1 MPQHHQDNILLQ
13 LENVSRSFVIGKKV
27 IGDKVINGK
36 GMSKKVMSETLVQVL
51 KNINLTICRGE
62 MVAIVGASG
71 SGKSTLMNILG
82 CLDKPSSGEY
92 RVAGRALQQLNTDA
106 LAELRREHFG
116 FIFQRYQLLNDLNAR
131 DNVEVP
137 AIYAG
142 IDREERRLRAAN
154 LLSRLGLAERMD
166 YRPSQLS
173 GGQQQRVSIAR
184 ALMNGGQ
191 VILADEPTGALDT
204 HSGNEVLNI
213 LKDLHQQ
220 GHTVVIVTHDMSIAK
235 HAQRIIELRDGEVI
249 ADQQNPQVAPVE
261 SQLRISAA
269 ENATSPA
276 KPMPKSRVK
285 ALSGRLQ
292 EAFKMALLAMSA
304 QRLRTLLTMLGI
316 IIGIA
321 SVVSVVA
328 LGKGSQQQVLANI
341 NAMGTSTLEIFPGK
355 DFGDMRSAAIH
366 TLRASDADALAQQG
380 YIHSVTPAV
389 SSSSTLRYGNQSVSG
404 TVNGVG
410 EQYFLVRGYSLNQGM
425 AFNRTSVDNLMQEA
439 VIDENTRNKLFPD
452 GENPIGKVILLGSL
466 PCRVIGVAA
475 KKQSGFGSD
484 ENLNVWIPYTTAM
497 KRMFGQSYLKSITVR
512 VNDDINLA
520 NAEQGVTK
528 LLTQRHGGTQDFFV
542 MNTDSIRQTI
552 EKTTSTMTLLVSMIA
567 VISLVVGGI
576 GVMNIM
582 LVSVTERTKEIGV
595 RMAVGARASDIM
607 QQFLIEAVL
616 VCLLGGCLGVI
627 LSLGIGLIFSQ
638 FSSNFS
644 MIYSAASIITA
655 FVCSS
660 LIGVVFGFFP
670 AKRAAEMDPIRA
682 LERE

>member
-1 MPQHHQDNILLQ
+1 MIDLNQRKILLQ
-13 LENVSRSFVIGKKV
+13 LDNVSRWFIAGEERVR
-27 IGDKVINGK
+27 
-36 GMSKKVMSETLVQVL
+36 VL
-51 KNINLTICRGE
+51 KNINLTIYSGE

-92 RVAGRALQQLNTDA
+92 LVAGRIPQHLDSDT

-116 FIFQRYQLLNDLNAR
+116 FIFQRYHLLNDLSAR
-131 DNVEVP
+131 ENVEIP

-142 IDREERRLRAAN
+142 IDREERRQRAGD
-154 LLSRLGLAERMD
+154 LLSRLGLADRLE

-184 ALMNGGQ
+184 ALMNGGE

-213 LKDLHQQ
+213 LKELHRQ
-220 GHTVVIVTHDMSIAK
+220 GHTVVIVTHDMSIAE

-249 ADQQNPQVAPVE
+249 ADRAVQQ
-261 SQLRISAA
+261 AA
-269 ENATSPA
+269 QQAQRLPIITPEIA
-276 KPMPKSRVK
+276 PKSAKKTV
-285 ALSGRLQ
+285 LSPWMAQRDRLR
-292 EAFKMALLAMSA
+292 EAFKMATLAMAA

-316 IIGIA
+316 IIVIA

-355 DFGDMRSAAIH
+355 DFGDMRSAAIQ
-366 TLRASDADALAQQG
+366 TLRATDADALAKQG

-389 SSSSTLRYGNQSVSG
+389 SSSSTLRYGNKSVSG

-410 EQYFLVRGYSLNQGM
+410 EQYFMVRGYSIAQGM
-425 AFNRTSVDNLMQEA
+425 AFTRASVDGLMQEA
-439 VIDENTRNKLFPD
+439 VIDENTRDKLFPN
-452 GENPIGKVILLGSL
+452 GENPLGKVILLGSL

-497 KRMFGQSYLKSITVR
+497 KRMLGQTYLRSITVR
-512 VNDDINLA
+512 VNDDIDLA

-528 LLTQRHGGTQDFFV
+528 LLAQRHGAQDFFV

-582 LVSVTERTKEIGV
+582 LVSVSERTKEIGV
-595 RMAVGARASDIM
+595 RMAVGARAGDIM

-616 VCLLGGCLGVI
+616 VCLLGGGIGVV
-627 LSLGIGLIFSQ
+627 LSLGIGLLFSQ
-638 FSSNFS
+638 FSSSFS
-644 MIYSAASIITA
+644 MVYSATSIITA

-660 LIGVVFGFFP
+660 LIGVIFGFFP